1 MNKRNLFV
9 LLPMLAIGACA
20 QPETNQD
27 MKPQAMEAT
36 TSSEMAVSKTVM
48 LNVTGAT

>member
-9 LLPMLAIGACA
+9 LLPVLAVGACA

-27 MKPQAMEAT
+27 MKPQITDST
-36 TSSEMAVSKTVM
+36 TSSEVAVSKTVM